1 MCTLRN
7 LVSCGVYRL
16 AHVDGPKFLP
26 PAPMAAL
33 PGIFKLLQQKDTM
46 IPLLIR
52 NCIYCLSP
60 TRLPE
65 KWRRGNGRCPA
76 AAMRLLRMSR
86 IFRIQPPAYIYRR
99 V

>member
-1 MCTLRN
+1 MSVCRYTLTTAGCCCTGESTCGDTLRN

-46 IPLLIR
+46 IPLLVDVQPVVSFFGGS
-52 NCIYCLSP
+52 L
-60 TRLPE
+60 
-65 KWRRGNGRCPA
+65 RR
-76 AAMRLLRMSR
+76 
-86 IFRIQPPAYIYRR
+86 
-99 V
+99 